1 MRLKDRVAI
10 VTGSGSGMG
19 EAVARLFAEEG
30 ASVVVADLNASAA
43 QSVATHIGARARAIE
58 VDITQEPDVVDM
70 VNRAVEAFGRV
81 DILVNCAGMAD
92 FRKTEDTSLE
102 LWRRVVDVN
111 LTGTFLCCREAG
123 RRMIEGGGGTIVNIA
138 STSGISGTPYM
149 AAYSAAKHGVVGLT
163 RELATEWGKHNIR
176 VNCICPGATETS
188 MLLGTTTETYRAE
201 RRKRVP
207 LGKLGQPSEQA
218 QAAMFLA
225 SPESSYVTGAVLCVD
240 GGVFA
245 MSPATSEA
253 ALAGD

>member
-1 MRLKDRVAI
+1 MRLKDHVAI

-30 ASVVVADLNASAA
+30 ANVVVADLNATAA
-43 QSVATHIGARARAIE
+43 QTVAAQIGRRASAVE
-58 VDITQEPDVVDM
+58 VDITQEPQVVDL
-70 VNRAVEAFGRV
+70 VKRAVEAFGRV

-102 LWRRVVDVN
+102 LWHKVVDVN

-123 RRMIEGGGGTIVNIA
+123 RRMIEGGGGAIVNIA

-163 RELATEWGKHNIR
+163 RELATEWGKHNVR

-201 RRKRVP
+201 RRRRVP

-218 QAAMFLA
+218 QAILFLA
-225 SPESSYVTGAVLCVD
+225 SPESSYVNGAVLCVD

-253 ALAGD
+253 ALAGE